1 MVGKVPPADLR
12 DVVFERLG
20 AESDAVVQGPAYGED
35 AAALSLGDQLLVV
48 STDPISLAAAHVGT
62 LGVHVACNDVA
73 ASGGDPEWLTVVVFV
88 PDDQPEL
95 LDTVT
100 SQLDA
105 AARASGVAI
114 VGGHSE
120 YSTELTRPQL
130 SLTAMGLAE
139 EFVPTGGARPGDAI
153 VLTKGAAIEGTAI
166 MATDFR
172 DRLSGVV
179 GERTIDEAAGYF
191 EELSVGD
198 EARIL
203 REFATAMHDPT
214 EGGVLDGLLELAV
227 ASGVTAVVDRDAV
240 PIRGPT
246 RALADA
252 LDVDPL
258 ATFGSGA
265 LLATVPEPAV
275 DEALDA
281 CADAGIEA
289 VRIGTVEP
297 GPGSLVLD
305 GTTYEEPV
313 RDEMYRLWE

>member
-1 MVGKVPPADLR
+1 M
-12 DVVFERLG
+12 
-20 AESDAVVQGPAYGED
+20 
-35 AAALSLGDQLLVV
+35 
-48 STDPISLAAAHVGT
+48 
-62 LGVHVACNDVA
+62 
-73 ASGGDPEWLTVVVFV
+73 VVFV